1 MKFSLRI
8 LAATCLILIS
18 SAASAQITQS
28 IRGTIADTETKS
40 RLVGAT
46 VVVYQDTTLLNGASS
61 DVDGKF
67 EIRDIPVG
75 RIRIICRFIGY
86 NDYVMDNVELSSA
99 KELILSIELEESAV
113 EMQAVEI
120 SATREGEVLNEMA
133 TVSARQFSV
142 DETDRYAGS
151 RGDPARMASN
161 FAGVQ
166 GADDS
171 RNDIVIRGNSPQ
183 GVLWRMEGIDMPNPN
198 HFNIPG
204 TAGGPVSIINNKYLA
219 NSDFYTG
226 AFPADYGNSIAGVF
240 DLRMRNGNNRK
251 HEFSGQFGFLGT
263 EIFAE
268 GPLSKTKGSSY
279 LVSYRYSTIEL
290 FSKMGIDIGTDAVPR
305 YQDGAFRFFFPIK
318 NSASLAVWGVG
329 GKSSIDILISDQKSP
344 DQRNIYGDNDR
355 DQYFKTQMGVVGATY
370 SKTINEKTF
379 LKSTL
384 AAMHDE
390 VDSYHELVFR
400 HLNTENAYVVDS
412 LTPLLDYNFSQSRIA
427 SSVSI
432 NKKVSR
438 HFTWRVG
445 TNVEYYMWNHQDSV
459 RILDT
464 SDVNFY
470 KWQTRWNTQDNG
482 LHAQGYAQIKWKPN
496 EKWTYTFGLHSTYFV
511 FSSSPKSNRKYSSS
525 NTSISPVE
533 PRLGIKYQFRP
544 NQHFAFSLGRHSQLQ
559 PFYMYFQGHSMC
571 TGCGIISGLSGPQYN
586 RDMKLTKSDHLVA
599 AYQIVV
605 KNNIRIMSE
614 VYYQNVFDIPVETT
628 SSSFSMVNSG
638 AGFSRLFPGE
648 LSNEGKAK
656 NYGVELTI
664 EKFFSKNWLFLFTAS
679 LFESKYQGS
688 DGVWRNTDFNG
699 KYAVNAL
706 ISKEWKV
713 NERSYI
719 TTGTKITTAGG
730 RWYGPADITASNAAR
745 ELVFIDS
752 LRNTK
757 QFEPY
762 FRWDIKLNYKI
773 NRKKVAH
780 HIGLDLV
787 NVLNTKNILK
797 LTYAPDENNDP
808 NTAVREEYQL
818 GFLPVFYY
826 RVDF

>member
-1 MKFSLRI
+1 MKSSLRFFILVFSLI
-8 LAATCLILIS
+8 LS
-18 SAASAQITQS
+18 FNGFSQITQS
-28 IRGTIADTETKS
+28 IRGTIADAETKS

-61 DVDGKF
+61 DVNGKF

-75 RIRIICRFIGY
+75 RIRMVCRFIGY
-86 NDYVMDNVELSSA
+86 NDYVLDNVELSSA

-240 DLRMRNGNNRK
+240 DLRMRNGNNQK

-305 YQDGAFRFFFPIK
+305 YQDGAFRFFFPGKK
-318 NSASLAVWGVG
+318 NSSLAIWGVG
-329 GKSSIDILISDQKSP
+329 GKSSIDILISDQKTP

-379 LKSTL
+379 LKTTF
-384 AAMHDE
+384 AAAHDE

-400 HLNTENAYVVDS
+400 HLNTENNYVVDS
-412 LTPLLDYNFSQSRIA
+412 LTPLLDYNFSQSRITNGT
-427 SSVSI
+427 SI
-432 NKKVSR
+432 TYKINRKL
-438 HFTWRVG
+438 TWKSG
-445 TNVEYYMWNHQDSV
+445 INADYYFWNHQDSV
-459 RILDT
+459 LVLD
-464 SDVNFY
+464 SSASNFNQ
-470 KWQTRWNTQDNG
+470 WSTRWNSKDNG
-482 LHAQGYAQIKWKPN
+482 LFIQPYSQIKWRPN
-496 EKWTYTFGLHSTYFV
+496 EILTLTLGLHQSN
-511 FSSSPKSNRKYSSS
+511 FSIDGNESYASHTIIGMP
-525 NTSISPVE
+525 E
-533 PRLGIKYQFRP
+533 PRLGVRYQLTKT
-544 NQHFAFSLGRHSQLQ
+544 QHLAVGVGRHSQLQ
-559 PFYMYFQGHSMC
+559 PSYMYFYQIRDTSS
-571 TGCGIISGLSGPQYN
+571 TFQQLN
-586 RDMKLTKSDHLVA
+586 RNMGFTWSDHLVA
-599 AYQIVV
+599 SYQTIVAGKV
-605 KNNIRIMSE
+605 RILGE
-614 VYYQNVFDIPVETT
+614 VYYQRVSDIPVEIANEEGVATT
-628 SSSFSMVNSG
+628 SSFSMVNSG
-638 AGFSRLFPGE
+638 AGFSRIFPGQ
-648 LSNEGKAK
+648 LANEGKAK
-656 NYGVELTI
+656 NYGIELTI

-730 RWYGPADITASNAAR
+730 RWYGPADIAASNAAR
-745 ELVFIDS
+745 ELIFVDS

-757 QFEPY
+757 QFDPY